1 MGEGGKTE
9 PVQEEDSSPEVR
21 KEAALQ
27 VVAGRN
33 SEGVCVCVVSKG
45 HYGLQEPVV
54 YVLARSQVYTT
65 QRIPANTFF

>member
-33 SEGVCVCVVSKG
+33 SEGVCVCVGGREKPPEYS
-45 HYGLQEPVV
+45 
-54 YVLARSQVYTT
+54 A
-65 QRIPANTFF
+65 

>member
-1 MGEGGKTE
+1 MLRPTGEGGKME

-33 SEGVCVCVVSKG
+33 SEGVCVCVG
-45 HYGLQEPVV
+45 GG
-54 YVLARSQVYTT
+54 RSHL
-65 QRIPANTFF
+65 NTLPSL